1 MRINEES
8 GAIYRQILDEL
19 SPADGQAVSSA
30 SISENV
36 DADSSDISDAIGD
49 LLRFGELEFVNS
61 SGSNMHVR
69 VRLHRPTENQSKQIR
84 PADAQNQ
91 HHWLAYIADEHNPR
105 TTQSRR
111 LFTTRDAAEQHLET
125 IGGCGELTLVPGLEE
140 VWYDYL
146 GERNGEYAVLRK
158 EPVFTQ
164 FDDPWP

>member
-1 MRINEES
+1 MRIDKET
-8 GAIYRQILDEL
+8 GAVYRKILDEL
-19 SPADGQAVSSA
+19 SPPDGQAVSSA
-30 SISENV
+30 SIVENV

-49 LLRFGELEFVNS
+49 LLRFGELEFVNT

-69 VRLHRPTENQSKQIR
+69 VRLHRPTENQSKQMTL
-84 PADAQNQ
+84 ADAQNQ

-105 TTQSRR
+105 TTRSRR
-111 LFTTRDAAEQHLET
+111 LFTTRDAAERHLET
-125 IGGCGELTLVPGLEE
+125 IGGCDELTPVPGLEN

-146 GERNGEYAVLRK
+146 GDWSSEYAVLRK